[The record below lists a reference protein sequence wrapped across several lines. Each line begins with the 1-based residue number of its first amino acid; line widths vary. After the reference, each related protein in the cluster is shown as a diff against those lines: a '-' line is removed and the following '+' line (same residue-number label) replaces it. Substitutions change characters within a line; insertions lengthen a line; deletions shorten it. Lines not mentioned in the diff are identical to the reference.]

1 MFAIFN
7 MFFVWGVVAS
17 SWSILKKYC
26 RVIEQKNVN
35 RVQDTPTSEISH
47 KMIFDGTSK
56 SVEIHKSSDTKESM
70 LNEVL
75 HSQLISNLSA
85 LIIREHTI

>member
-1 MFAIFN
+1 
-7 MFFVWGVVAS
+7 
-17 SWSILKKYC
+17 
-26 RVIEQKNVN
+26 
-35 RVQDTPTSEISH
+35 
-47 KMIFDGTSK
+47 MIFDGTSK